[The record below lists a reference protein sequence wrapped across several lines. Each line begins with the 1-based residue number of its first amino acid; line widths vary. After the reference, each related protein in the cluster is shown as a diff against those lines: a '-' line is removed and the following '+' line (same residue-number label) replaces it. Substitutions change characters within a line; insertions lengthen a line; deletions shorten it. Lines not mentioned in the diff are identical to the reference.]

1 MVCTGKGGDAV
12 KKRGEFLAN
21 TAILTGG
28 TLLLRFCNI
37 WFRVYIIGK
46 IGTEGMGLYQLIF
59 SIFSLA
65 IATCT
70 SGAGLTVT
78 RMVAEGRG
86 TRPCIRKCLI
96 FSLSVSFLAAAV
108 LWIGSDFF
116 AQQFLNIESGLPL
129 RLLAPGLPFMAICA
143 CLKGY
148 FLAVRNSVVPALA
161 ELLEQF
167 TTIGATVAFFFV
179 FTPFSALMLASTVGE
194 VASCAV
200 VFFVYRLMTR
210 KRPTAD
216 CSRSAGY
223 RQIAHIAMPVLSG
236 SFIRSFLSSTEN
248 LLVPR
253 GLKRFG
259 ADSSSALSQY
269 GIIQGMVM
277 PILFFPSSFLSSMSS
292 MLIPELAEANAQGK
306 HKSIEES
313 ASRTFRFTL
322 LFSFLV
328 TTLLIVY
335 AEDLGTA
342 FYNSREAGMFL
353 RIMAPIIPLMYLDSV
368 VDGMLKGLDQQ
379 MYSFKYNFMDSIM
392 RVILIATALP
402 LFGVKA
408 YIFILFLSEIFN
420 ASLSISRLLKVA
432 RVEVDIV
439 GWILTPAVSAA
450 LLYYVLT
457 LLRQL
462 C

>member
-1 MVCTGKGGDAV
+1 MYKAGIRDGGVRV
-12 KKRGEFLAN
+12 KKQAKFLAN

-28 TLLLRFCNI
+28 TLLLRFSNI
-37 WFRVYIIGK
+37 WFRAYILGK
-46 IGTEGMGLYQLIF
+46 IGTQGMGVYQLTF
-59 SIFSLA
+59 SIFALA

-70 SGAGLTVT
+70 SLSVT

-86 TRPCIRKCLI
+86 SPVCIRRCLL
-96 FSLSVSFLAAAV
+96 FSLCVSFAAAAI
-108 LWIGSDFF
+108 LWVGSDFL
-116 AQQFLNIESGLPL
+116 AQHFLDLSSGLPL

-148 FLAVRNSVVPALA
+148 FLAIRNSVIPAIA

-167 TTIGATVAFFFV
+167 TTIGATVGFFFI
-179 FTPFSALMLASTVGE
+179 FTPFSALMLGSTAGE

-200 VFFVYRLMTR
+200 VFLAYRVMTR
-210 KRPTAD
+210 KRPPKCFND
-216 CSRSAGY
+216 SGSY
-223 RQIAHIAMPVLSG
+223 RQICHIAVPVLSG
-236 SFIRSFLSSTEN
+236 SFIRSFLNSTEN

-253 GLKRFG
+253 GLKHHG
-259 ADSSSALSQY
+259 AGSDVALSQY

-277 PILFFPSSFLSSMSS
+277 PILLFPSSFLASLSSL
-292 MLIPELAEANAQGK
+292 LIPELAEANARGK
-306 HKSIEES
+306 HQAIEHS
-313 ASRTFRFTL
+313 ASRAFRFTL
-322 LFSFLV
+322 LFSFLITSV
-328 TTLLIVY
+328 LIVY
-335 AEDLGTA
+335 AEDLGEL
-342 FYNSREAGMFL
+342 FYGSQQAGAFL
-353 RIMAPIIPLMYLDSV
+353 RIMAPIIPLMYVDSI

-379 MYSFKYNFMDSIM
+379 AYSFRYNFIDSIM
-392 RVILIATALP
+392 RVILIAVLLP

-432 RVEVDIV
+432 RVDVDII

-450 LLYYVLT
+450 LLYYLLT
-457 LLRQL
+457 LLRTV

>member
-1 MVCTGKGGDAV
+1 MYKAGIRDGGVRV
-12 KKRGEFLAN
+12 KKQAKFLAN

-28 TLLLRFCNI
+28 TLLLRFSNI
-37 WFRVYIIGK
+37 WFRAYILGK
-46 IGTEGMGLYQLIF
+46 IGTQGMGVYQLTF
-59 SIFSLA
+59 SIFALA

-70 SGAGLTVT
+70 SGASLSVT

-86 TRPCIRKCLI
+86 SPVCIRRCLL
-96 FSLSVSFLAAAV
+96 FSLCVSFAAAAI
-108 LWIGSDFF
+108 LWVGSDFL
-116 AQQFLNIESGLPL
+116 AQHFLDLSSGLPL

-148 FLAVRNSVVPALA
+148 FLAIRNSVIPAIA

-167 TTIGATVAFFFV
+167 TTIGATVGFFFI
-179 FTPFSALMLASTVGE
+179 FTPFSALMLGSTAGE

-200 VFFVYRLMTR
+200 VFLAYRVMTR
-210 KRPTAD
+210 KRPPKCFND
-216 CSRSAGY
+216 SGSY
-223 RQIAHIAMPVLSG
+223 RQICHIAVPVLSG
-236 SFIRSFLSSTEN
+236 SFIRSFLNSTEN

-253 GLKRFG
+253 GLKHHG
-259 ADSSSALSQY
+259 AGSDVALSQY

-277 PILFFPSSFLSSMSS
+277 PILLFPSSFLTSLSSL
-292 MLIPELAEANAQGK
+292 LIPELAEANARGK
-306 HKSIEES
+306 HQAIEHS
-313 ASRTFRFTL
+313 ASRAFRFTL
-322 LFSFLV
+322 LFSFLITSV
-328 TTLLIVY
+328 LIVY
-335 AEDLGTA
+335 AEDLGEL
-342 FYNSREAGMFL
+342 FYGSQQAGAFL
-353 RIMAPIIPLMYLDSV
+353 RIMAPIIPLMYVDSI

-379 MYSFKYNFMDSIM
+379 AYSFRYNFIDSI
-392 RVILIATALP
+392 IP

-432 RVEVDIV
+432 RVDVDII

-450 LLYYVLT
+450 LLYYLLT
-457 LLRQL
+457 LLRTV